1 MTHQTLK
8 LAGMSCAGCANS
20 IERIIKSIPGVIR
33 CQVNFGME
41 QVDVDYDPKRTD
53 LNTIQAKV
61 RDAGFQTT
69 PITEINLESRPE
81 KELLTK
87 LSIAIVI

>member
-1 MTHQTLK
+1 
-8 LAGMSCAGCANS
+8 
-20 IERIIKSIPGVIR
+20 
-33 CQVNFGME
+33 ME

-61 RDAGFQTT
+61 RDAGFQAT

-87 LSIAIVI
+87 LSIAIVISIILFIGSLPMMTGLSLSFIPRNRSGG

>member
-8 LAGMSCAGCANS
+8 LAGMSCAGCADS

-33 CQVNFGME
+33 CQVNFAME

-53 LNTIQAKV
+53 LNTIQAKHLIY
-61 RDAGFQTT
+61 AS
-69 PITEINLESRPE
+69 E
-81 KELLTK
+81 
-87 LSIAIVI
+87 